1 MHNSHIL
8 RLMCNHPELRELPSL
23 ADLTSALFK
32 TGKSSLYPMVDRLLR
47 FVLTLSISTT
57 TVERIFLV
65 MKVMKTRLQTTM
77 GDGFARDCL
86 VIYIEKAL
94 AKKISNDD
102 IINEYDLADSRRGK
116 FKLI

>member
-1 MHNSHIL
+1 
-8 RLMCNHPELRELPSL
+8 MCNHPELRELPSL
-23 ADLTSALFK
+23 VDLTSALFK

-47 FVLTLSISTT
+47 LVLTLSISTA
-57 TVERIFLV
+57 TVERIFLG